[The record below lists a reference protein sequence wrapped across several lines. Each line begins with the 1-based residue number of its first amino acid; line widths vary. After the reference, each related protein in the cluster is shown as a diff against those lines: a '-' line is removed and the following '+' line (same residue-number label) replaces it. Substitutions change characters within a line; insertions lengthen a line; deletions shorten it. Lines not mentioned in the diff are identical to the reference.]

1 MKPKEQKSQALKQA
15 KGLARWGWIKRYL
28 KPAMDYVGI
37 TSEQFDEVFIG
48 NDQFIKERTR
58 ASPFSSP
65 VISIMGDIYTP
76 TGSVPPQSNNNDG
89 FLYIEFIAAIGNTE
103 FEPDGDPSIVY
114 GWDGTIEFHPTNGL
128 PRYRFYGTEQTDGTF
143 LYVNQ
148 SILGLGE
155 WATIKILIASRQEGV
170 IQLYGLRDGTAVNV
184 ALKGLQEVSV
194 IQGLPS

>member
-1 MKPKEQKSQALKQA
+1 MKPKEQKSQALRQA

-76 TGSVPPQSNNNDG
+76 LGSPPPSTNDNDG
-89 FLYIEFIAAIGNTE
+89 FLYIEFRAAIGNYE
-103 FEPDGDPSIVY
+103 FEPDGDPGIVY
-114 GWDGTIEFHPTNGL
+114 GWDGSIEFHPQDGL
-128 PRYRFYGTEQTDGTF
+128 PRYRFYGTEQTDVTALF
-143 LYVNQ
+143 INTA
-148 SILGLGE
+148 SLGLGG
-155 WATIKILIASRQEGV
+155 WGTIKILVASRKDKV
-170 IQLYGLRDGTAVNV
+170 VQLYGISNNAVSV
-184 ALKGLQEVSV
+184 ALKGLQEVLV
-194 IQGLPS
+194 IQGLLS

>member
-1 MKPKEQKSQALKQA
+1 
-15 KGLARWGWIKRYL
+15 
-28 KPAMDYVGI
+28 
-37 TSEQFDEVFIG
+37 
-48 NDQFIKERTR
+48 
-58 ASPFSSP
+58 
-65 VISIMGDIYTP
+65 MGDTYTP